1 MSGDQIAKF
10 WTIVSPATW
19 PELPRSM
26 SFSTLIEL
34 EACPRRWALKRA
46 DYVGVLDTRGYPDP
60 PSLPTIEGTVV
71 HLSLQIVASALVESG
86 CPSLS
91 HETAIATLRR
101 LGGFTVVVQ
110 SSLERALKSY
120 DRNPRAVPILDRVR
134 ERLNDRV
141 PELRA
146 KVQKQVARVQPVSR
160 AGVGTSAVS
169 RSLGRSRRRLLRG
182 SYSEVRLQAPEIGWH
197 GIADLVTISDRGCEI
212 RDFKTGGSTE
222 DHEMQLRIYALL
234 WARDGEL
241 NPAAQS
247 ATRLVVSYDDVDMEV
262 SAPDE
267 KQHRHLQEDLARRTE
282 RAVAD
287 LGSQPPKARPS
298 SDNCAR
304 CPVRQLCGEYWK
316 WCGREDS
323 MYQSA
328 SAEFGDAQ
336 VRLTGRHGPR
346 SWDGVVESG
355 HGLGIGRAIL
365 LRTRDTPFDLHA
377 GQRLRLLNVHRS
389 VADDELS
396 RPRGSDPTVVVT
408 MSTSSETYLVP

>member
-182 SYSEVRLQAPEIGWH
+182 SYSEVRLQAPEISWH
-197 GIADLVTISDRGCEI
+197 GIADLAAVLPITSLQSRIGGAKYATSRRGSLLKITRCN
-212 RDFKTGGSTE
+212 FGS
-222 DHEMQLRIYALL
+222 MRY
-234 WARDGEL
+234 
-241 NPAAQS
+241 
-247 ATRLVVSYDDVDMEV
+247 
-262 SAPDE
+262 
-267 KQHRHLQEDLARRTE
+267 
-282 RAVAD
+282 
-287 LGSQPPKARPS
+287 
-298 SDNCAR
+298 
-304 CPVRQLCGEYWK
+304 
-316 WCGREDS
+316 CGREMGSLTPQRSRQPDLWSRMTTLIWRFQRLVRNSIGTYRRTLRGGPSERSLIWGASRRKHVPVQTIARAAPCGSFAGSIGSGADAKTQCTNRQVPSLAMLRSDS
-323 MYQSA
+323 LVGMGRGAGMEWWS
-328 SAEFGDAQ
+328 Q
-336 VRLTGRHGPR
+336 VMGWESVGPSCYELGTLRLTCM
-346 SWDGVVESG
+346 
-355 HGLGIGRAIL
+355 
-365 LRTRDTPFDLHA
+365 
-377 GQRLRLLNVHRS
+377 
-389 VADDELS
+389 
-396 RPRGSDPTVVVT
+396 RGKDYVC
-408 MSTSSETYLVP
+408 